1 MHEASQQVIDSVI
14 NWMEKFV
21 EVPHPSFGNLPPC
34 PYARKYR
41 LQDKVKIVE
50 CPTNDYAVDI
60 WMTAN
65 DVLREWDDTYEA
77 VVVARKH
84 PTRRHNT
91 PEEVTKEIQL
101 LNEEYKD
108 RDLVCLEDHPDDEEY
123 IDGIQMNHGGLI
135 LVVIQRLSKI
145 NKHTKMLQ
153 EGKYYDRWSKDNL
166 DDVVT
171 WRFEH

>member
-1 MHEASQQVIDSVI
+1 MHEASQPVIDSVV

-41 LQDKVKIVE
+41 LEGKVKIVE

-60 WMTAN
+60 WNTASHVMTDWN
-65 DVLREWDDTYEA
+65 DDYEA

-91 PEEVTKEIQL
+91 PEELSFEIQK
-101 LNEEYKD
+101 LNQEFKD
-108 RDLVCLEDHPDDEEY
+108 RDLVCLEDHPEDEEF
-123 IDGIQMNHGGLI
+123 IDGIQMNHGNLI
-135 LVVIQRLSKI
+135 LVVVQRLSKI

-153 EGKYYDRWSKDNL
+153 GGPYYKNWTQENL

-171 WRFEH
+171 WRFDD

>member
-14 NWMEKFV
+14 DWMEKFV

-41 LQDKVKIVE
+41 LQGKVKIVE

-91 PEEVTKEIQL
+91 PEEVSKEIQS
-101 LNEEYKD
+101 LNVEYKD
-108 RDLVCLEDHPDDEEY
+108 SDLVCLEDHPDDEEY
-123 IDGIQMNHGGLI
+123 IDGVQMNHGGLI
-135 LVVIQRLSKI
+135 LVVVQRLSKI

-153 EGKYYDRWSKDNL
+153 EGKYYDRWTKENL

-171 WRFEH
+171 WRF